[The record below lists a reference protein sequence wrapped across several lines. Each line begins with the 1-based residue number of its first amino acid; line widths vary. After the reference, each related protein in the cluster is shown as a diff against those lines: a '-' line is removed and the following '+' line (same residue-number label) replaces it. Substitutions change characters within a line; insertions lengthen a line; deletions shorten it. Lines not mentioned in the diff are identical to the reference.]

1 MANPKSKHLTTQLS
15 VRSRFARGRASA
27 LAKVTG
33 MSITQVVE
41 DALRAYQP
49 AQRLS
54 QPGKLIE
61 KAGILVKP
69 KSSVEITH
77 SQVETEL
84 EKIRSGD
91 E

>member
-1 MANPKSKHLTTQLS
+1 MANPRSKHLTTQLS
-15 VRSRFARGRASA
+15 VRSRFARGRAST

-49 AQRLS
+49 ARTLS
-54 QPGKLIE
+54 RPGGLIE

-69 KSSVEITH
+69 KGAVEITH
-77 SQVETEL
+77 SQVETEF
-84 EKIRSGD
+84 EKIRSG
-91 E
+91 EE